1 MKHQVQ
7 ITDPTKTISPRQL
20 EVLNQIAM
28 FEESRCYSPTIAEL
42 AGKLSVSRTTVFEH
56 IDALRRKGL
65 LRSSKGRA
73 RSLRLTARA
82 SQLLKKD
89 AEIYPEGRSEGLRLL
104 GRVAAGVPIEAIENS
119 ESLSLRSMFGDVDD
133 MFALEVS
140 GDSMIDEGIY
150 TGDLVICRKASA
162 AYNGQ
167 MVVAIVDNE
176 NATLKRFY
184 KEDERVRLEAA
195 NPAYEPIYS
204 ENCRIEAVVVGMLRR
219 L

>member
-1 MKHQVQ
+1 M
-7 ITDPTKTISPRQL
+7 
-20 EVLNQIAM
+20 
-28 FEESRCYSPTIAEL
+28 
-42 AGKLSVSRTTVFEH
+42 G
-56 IDALRRKGL
+56 
-65 LRSSKGRA
+65 
-73 RSLRLTARA
+73 
-82 SQLLKKD
+82 
-89 AEIYPEGRSEGLRLL
+89 EGLRLL

-119 ESLSLRSMFGDVDD
+119 ESLSLRSMFGDADD
-133 MFALEVS
+133 MFALEVA
-140 GDSMIDEGIY
+140 GDSMVDEGIY
-150 TGDLVICRKASA
+150 TGDMVICKKASG

-184 KEDERVRLEAA
+184 KEDGRVRLKAA

>member
-1 MKHQVQ
+1 
-7 ITDPTKTISPRQL
+7 
-20 EVLNQIAM
+20 M

-89 AEIYPEGRSEGLRLL
+89 AEIYSDVRSEGLRLL

-119 ESLSLRSMFGDVDD
+119 ESLSLRSMFGDGDD

-150 TGDLVICRKASA
+150 TGDMVICRKASA

-204 ENCRIEAVVVGMLRR
+204 ENCRIEAVVIGMLRR

>member
-1 MKHQVQ
+1 M
-7 ITDPTKTISPRQL
+7 
-20 EVLNQIAM
+20 
-28 FEESRCYSPTIAEL
+28 
-42 AGKLSVSRTTVFEH
+42 
-56 IDALRRKGL
+56 
-65 LRSSKGRA
+65 
-73 RSLRLTARA
+73 RLTARA

-89 AEIYPEGRSEGLRLL
+89 AEIYSDVRSEGLRLL

-119 ESLSLRSMFGDVDD
+119 ESLSLRSMFGDGDD

-150 TGDLVICRKASA
+150 TGDMVICRKASG

-184 KEDERVRLEAA
+184 KEETQVRLEAA

-204 ENCRIEAVVVGMLRR
+204 DNCRIEAVVVGMLRR

>member
-1 MKHQVQ
+1 M
-7 ITDPTKTISPRQL
+7 
-20 EVLNQIAM
+20 
-28 FEESRCYSPTIAEL
+28 
-42 AGKLSVSRTTVFEH
+42 
-56 IDALRRKGL
+56 
-65 LRSSKGRA
+65 
-73 RSLRLTARA
+73 RLTARA
-82 SQLLKKD
+82 SLLLKKD
-89 AEIYPEGRSEGLRLL
+89 AEIYPDGRSEGLRLL

-119 ESLSLRSMFGDVDD
+119 ESLSLRSMFGDGDD

-184 KEDERVRLEAA
+184 KEDGRVRLEAA

-204 ENCRIEAVVVGMLRR
+204 ENCRIEAVVIGMLRR

>member
-1 MKHQVQ
+1 MQ

-28 FEESRCYSPTIAEL
+28 FEGSRCYSPTIAEL
-42 AGKLSVSRTTVFEH
+42 AGKLGVSRTTVFEH
-56 IDALRRKGL
+56 IDALRRKGF
-65 LRSSKGRA
+65 LRSSKGKA

-82 SQLLKKD
+82 SQLLKKN
-89 AEIYPEGRSEGLRLL
+89 AEIYSDGRSEGLRLL

-119 ESLSLRSMFGDVDD
+119 ESLSLRSMFGDGDD

-150 TGDLVICRKASA
+150 TGDMVICKKASG

-184 KEDERVRLEAA
+184 KEETQVRLEAA

>member
-1 MKHQVQ
+1 
-7 ITDPTKTISPRQL
+7 
-20 EVLNQIAM
+20 
-28 FEESRCYSPTIAEL
+28 
-42 AGKLSVSRTTVFEH
+42 
-56 IDALRRKGL
+56 
-65 LRSSKGRA
+65 
-73 RSLRLTARA
+73 
-82 SQLLKKD
+82 
-89 AEIYPEGRSEGLRLL
+89 
-104 GRVAAGVPIEAIENS
+104 
-119 ESLSLRSMFGDVDD
+119 MFGDGDD

-150 TGDLVICRKASA
+150 TGDMVICKKASG

-204 ENCRIEAVVVGMLRR
+204 DNCRIEAVVVGMLRR

>member
-1 MKHQVQ
+1 MQ
-7 ITDPTKTISPRQL
+7 ITDPTETISPRQL
-20 EVLNQIAM
+20 EVLSQIAM
-28 FEESRCYSPTIAEL
+28 FEQSRCYSPTIAEL

-65 LRSSKGRA
+65 LRNSRGRA
-73 RSLRLTARA
+73 RSLRLTTRA

-89 AEIYPEGRSEGLRLL
+89 VGENIHLEGGSEGFRLL
-104 GRVAAGVPIEAIENS
+104 GRVAAGTPIEAIENS
-119 ESLSLRSMFGDVDD
+119 ENLSLRSMFGDGDD
-133 MFALEVS
+133 MFALEVA

-150 TGDLVICRKASA
+150 TGDMVICKKASG

-184 KEDERVRLEAA
+184 KEETQVRLEAS

-204 ENCRIEAVVVGMLRR
+204 DNCRIEAVVIGMLRR

>member
-1 MKHQVQ
+1 MQK
-7 ITDPTKTISPRQL
+7 TDPSETISPRQL
-20 EVLNQIAM
+20 EVLTQISM
-28 FEESRCYSPTIAEL
+28 FKVSRCYSPTIAEL

-56 IDALRRKGL
+56 IDALRRKGFL
-65 LRSSKGRA
+65 YSSKGKA
-73 RSLRLTARA
+73 RSLKLTAQGSR
-82 SQLLKKD
+82 LLEKE
-89 AEIYPEGRSEGLRLL
+89 AGGNNYPEGKGGGYRLL

-119 ESLSLRSMFGDVDD
+119 EDLSLRSMFGDSDD
-133 MFALEVS
+133 MFALEVA

-150 TGDLVICRKASA
+150 TGDMVICKKASV

-184 KEDERVRLEAA
+184 KEDTCVRLEAA

-204 ENCRIEAVVVGMLRR
+204 DNCRIEAVVVGMLRR